1 MGAGLFSAGSWGP
14 LGHPGPRP
22 AHRNGPARTK
32 SWGSIYGH
40 IRFGAEGVQGKVCW
54 RGAAVGGVGEEKGP
68 SRQVGAIRF
77 HAQLARSAGDGFV
90 FFLPPYTECAP
101 AQTEEPPG
109 RRPGRRRGGRQPGG
123 AGAAEAEAPG
133 GSPRAAVRTES
144 LRSRPA
150 ATGGGARHGRGRP
163 LRPPPAARARAAR
176 RPGAGST
183 AARRGRCGRWG
194 GRAGTRATARTSGW
208 TARSPPAR
216 STPWTPTATSRT
228 PCRPGARGPAPAGA
242 AAGLARAGLAA
253 LAEAAALARGAG
265 LTRLVDDTVRGERSA
280 KSAERELLLNSALLR
295 AAARNEEPSATSVL
309 VG

>member
-1 MGAGLFSAGSWGP
+1 MSRALLEGGCSWGC
-14 LGHPGPRP
+14 GGRE
-22 AHRNGPARTK
+22 
-32 SWGSIYGH
+32 
-40 IRFGAEGVQGKVCW
+40 GALQ
-54 RGAAVGGVGEEKGP
+54 AGGCE
-68 SRQVGAIRF
+68 IRF
-77 HAQLARSAGDGFV
+77 HAQIARSAADGFV
-90 FFLPPYTECAP
+90 FLPPYTECAP

-109 RRPGRRRGGRQPGG
+109 RRPGRRGGRQPGG

-144 LRSRPA
+144 RRSRPA

-183 AARRGRCGRWG
+183 ASRWGRCGRWG
-194 GRAGTRATARTSGW
+194 GRAGTRATARTSGR
-208 TARSPPAR
+208 TTRSPPVR
-216 STPWTPTATSRT
+216 STPWTPTAASRT

-253 LAEAAALARGAG
+253 LAGAAALARGAG
-265 LTRLVDDTVRGERSA
+265 LTGLVDDTVRGERSA
-280 KSAERELLLNSALLR
+280 KSAGRSSSSTRRSFALR
-295 AAARNEEPSATSVL
+295 RGTRNPPRPPL